1 MAMASVSVLLPSS
14 IMLPLGWISSGG
26 GAVVVGGGKRP
37 SSSIFDIKAHEWA
50 HHTHIDKSIADTTTT
65 QNWDEKVSQFHTFR
79 IFLNFGFSATP
90 NYEVKF

>member
-1 MAMASVSVLLPSS
+1 MVAKGRVLQSL
-14 IMLPLGWISSGG
+14 ISRHMNGH
-26 GAVVVGGGKRP
+26 
-37 SSSIFDIKAHEWA
+37 II
-50 HHTHIDKSIADTTTT
+50 HIDKSIADTTTT